1 MAVYF
6 SLASAL
12 FLLGLASYLYR
23 RSLRTPEAMMEPSSI
38 RFGLPYLLLFPAA
51 LVAVVLGVIDAVDSS
66 PEPSLDSAEEVA
78 SECGAL
84 RYANRLL
91 SSAEATDQARGVW
104 LGSQLRDRADR
115 DAGFADDLWQVCPR
129 DIEAWEELSG
139 LAFRST

>member
-1 MAVYF
+1 
-6 SLASAL
+6 
-12 FLLGLASYLYR
+12 
-23 RSLRTPEAMMEPSSI
+23 MEPSSI